1 VPATPAAPPVVVR
14 PPEPAKAVNPA
25 PKTVSG
31 DQKPRVVE
39 EKKDDTRGEK
49 KDEKPDKEDEEK
61 KRK

>member
-1 VPATPAAPPVVVR
+1 MSPP
-14 PPEPAKAVNPA
+14 
-25 PKTVSG
+25 PKSDAD

-39 EKKDDTRGEK
+39 EKKGDTRGEK